1 MKNQRDVCYAKDAG
15 CIRFKGLPGLI
26 KTGCPLTPA
35 FMSRYCQQHKPQVC
49 TALLP
54 HNRDADDS
62 DDEMDVATGTAPLRS
77 NRYPGGAVAEMILAK
92 KVTRKQTYYQ
102 VYSCCA

>member
-26 KTGCPLTPA
+26 KTGCPQTPA

-54 HNRDADDS
+54 HDMDADDS
-62 DDEMDVATGTAPLRS
+62 DDEMDVATGTAPPRY
-77 NRYPGGAVAEMILAK
+77 NRYPGGAVPEMILAK
-92 KVTRKQTYYQ
+92 KVTRKQNYY
-102 VYSCCA
+102 